1 MVHRNCFLSS
11 DATDGKDEHGLKVEK
26 VGPTFSSFNAMPA
39 KLTKNI
45 VMVSDCL
52 RNLSD
57 IFFITLQEHF
67 VYG

>member
-1 MVHRNCFLSS
+1 MNFRNNGPVLLFKTIFKHRNCFLSS

-26 VGPTFSSFNAMPA
+26 VGPTFSSSNAMPA

-52 RNLSD
+52 
-57 IFFITLQEHF
+57 
-67 VYG
+67 